1 MTTTGWTRVLCI
13 WIALAG
19 GVPLTPVRAASD
31 SPAAA
36 EDALAE
42 MRKMNS
48 DAYGKPPKE
57 LRSGSASP
65 QPLSPKQ
72 VARSEKGFEI
82 KLPSGAPLPSP
93 AVHQGVLV
101 TSGGFHSREVHAFDA
116 QTGAPLW
123 GLGLSDDGPSAPAC
137 AQGVCVWNT
146 ESCTIFAA
154 EVRTGKLLWSHY
166 LGDPQLSAPAIGGAR
181 VFTVYPASV
190 QKQPP
195 GASHVL
201 AAFELRSGKLL
212 WQRWIDGD
220 AISAPVAAEDEVH
233 VSSMAG
239 TLYRMRQSD
248 GEILSARRVR
258 ATSAPTVVRGEVY
271 YAKRVEAEGGA
282 APREGLAR
290 RDKSGLEPERRAAQK
305 QAPYLDPKVQRGSGL
320 ANKGKELD
328 ASNGFGSGPP
338 ASAKAALAE
347 SNIGQGSVS
356 TLQAFQGSRVL
367 KHGKHT
373 IATMG
378 DEVVATDTGSG
389 RELWKRRLK
398 GDLARSG
405 GFLAAPPLSAGGR
418 VLVGTLDGEIQ
429 LLDPSTGT
437 VARSYAVGV
446 PIRSQPVVEGG
457 WIYVGSEDGRL
468 VALRT
473 DDASLTGWP
482 QWGRDA
488 TRAGT
493 VD

>member
-1 MTTTGWTRVLCI
+1 MPKTSWTRMLCAFLA
-13 WIALAG
+13 IAGAS
-19 GVPLTPVRAASD
+19 VPGRVPAASD
-31 SPAAA
+31 VPAP
-36 EDALAE
+36 EDALADAQ
-42 MRKMNS
+42 KMNS
-48 DAYGKPPKE
+48 SAYGKPPTKF
-57 LRSGSASP
+57 RTGTASA
-65 QPLSPKQ
+65 QPLPAKH
-72 VARSEKGFEI
+72 VARSAKGFEV
-82 KLPSGAPLPSP
+82 KLPSGAPIPSP
-93 AVHQGVLV
+93 AVHEGVLV

-137 AQGVCVWNT
+137 ARGVCVWNT

-166 LGDPQLSAPAIGGAR
+166 LGDPQLSAPAIGDGR

-201 AAFELRSGKLL
+201 AAFDLRSGKLL

-239 TLYRMRQSD
+239 TLYRLRQSD

-258 ATSAPTVVRGEVY
+258 ATSAPTIAQGEVY
-271 YAKRVEAEGGA
+271 YAKRVEAKGSA
-282 APREGLAR
+282 SPREGLAR
-290 RDKSGLEPERRAAQK
+290 QDKGALKPALEAAQK
-305 QAPYLDPKVQRGSGL
+305 QAPYLDAEVQRRSVL
-320 ANKGKELD
+320 ASKGKDLD
-328 ASNGFGSGPP
+328 ASNGFGSGAP
-338 ASAKAALAE
+338 ASAKAAAAE
-347 SNIGQGSVS
+347 GNIGQGSVS

-367 KHGKHT
+367 KKGKST

-378 DEVVATDTGSG
+378 DEVVATDTESG
-389 RELWKRRLK
+389 RELWKHRLK
-398 GDLARSG
+398 GDLQRSG
-405 GFLAAPPLSAGGR
+405 GFLAAPPLAAGGR
-418 VLVGTLDGEIQ
+418 VLVGTLEGEVQ
-429 LLDPSTGT
+429 VLDPATGKL
-437 VARSYAVGV
+437 ARSYALGV

-473 DDASLTGWP
+473 DDATLTGWP

-488 TRAGT
+488 TRVGT
-493 VD
+493 EE